1 MIESIVYLL
10 PVLLFSVIVHECAHG
25 YVAEWWGDPTAR
37 MLGRLTLN
45 PIPHIDLFGSIL
57 VPGLLL
63 LSGSS
68 ILFGWA
74 KPVPVTPQNFR
85 DRRMGDI
92 TVSLAG
98 PASNILLALVLA
110 GVLGVASLLSG
121 PAGVAGPVLALCYYG
136 ILLNFVLAVF
146 NLLPIPPLDGS
157 HVVANL
163 LPRPAA
169 YAYQSLG
176 RFGLLIVFLLL
187 FIPGLL
193 GTIFL
198 PARVATEVLVRL
210 ALGMS

>member
-1 MIESIVYLL
+1 M
-10 PVLLFSVIVHECAHG
+10 
-25 YVAEWWGDPTAR
+25 
-37 MLGRLTLN
+37 
-45 PIPHIDLFGSIL
+45 
-57 VPGLLL
+57 
-63 LSGSS
+63 
-68 ILFGWA
+68 
-74 KPVPVTPQNFR
+74 
-85 DRRMGDI
+85 
-92 TVSLAG
+92 
-98 PASNILLALVLA
+98 
-110 GVLGVASLLSG
+110 
-121 PAGVAGPVLALCYYG
+121 LALCYYG